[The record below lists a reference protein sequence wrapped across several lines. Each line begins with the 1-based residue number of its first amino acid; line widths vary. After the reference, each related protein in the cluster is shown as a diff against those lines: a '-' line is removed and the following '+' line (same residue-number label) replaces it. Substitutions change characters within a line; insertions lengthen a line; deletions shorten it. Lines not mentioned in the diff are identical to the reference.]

1 MNMDATIDGLV
12 DTCER
17 NWVEKQALGPVG
29 SKLTA
34 SALLALAGGAA
45 GAGVGYLFD
54 RGRVDPDESPSAR
67 ARKMKQRMLRGAG
80 IGAAVGG
87 ATGLVLG
94 TDKRPELEPH
104 ERAAVIKAKLG
115 PAFSGGAAQEATVRE
130 LSGQPVEKGF
140 VRQMGRTLWDARPE
154 FLGGTPVNDA
164 VEVAGT
170 AIPAAYAYAHRD
182 DILRNTGIRNYW
194 RGIGGRGYGAN
205 PIADTVG
212 EAGRMSGM
220 PGSANY
226 ARVIGEQYG
235 GINTE
240 AARVKILQAIL
251 ARQGNPGNAPGIVPV
266 PRGTAD
272 QLTAQLPAGV
282 ARMLRKGRLGP
293 YSDIVEHQM
302 KTGPGAD
309 ATIPG
314 GAQSV
319 VGDPRKFHAGQV
331 GWGKGDKGLKA
342 TWKPGGTAANLAL
355 GRRMTVSA
363 IVGHLIARAASN
375 AGTNIR
381 MRRAAS
387 DIANGL
393 VTR

>member
-45 GAGVGYLFD
+45 GAGAGYLFD
-54 RGRVDPDESPSAR
+54 RGRQDPDESPSAR

-94 TDKRPELEPH
+94 TDKRPDLEPH

-220 PGSANY
+220 PTCAAMGEPLKRPVISSTDDQKSHILSRCVSQSSMIRLKIGPSAGS
-226 ARVIGEQYG
+226 R
-235 GINTE
+235 
-240 AARVKILQAIL
+240 R
-251 ARQGNPGNAPGIVPV
+251 
-266 PRGTAD
+266 
-272 QLTAQLPAGV
+272 
-282 ARMLRKGRLGP
+282 
-293 YSDIVEHQM
+293 
-302 KTGPGAD
+302 
-309 ATIPG
+309 
-314 GAQSV
+314 
-319 VGDPRKFHAGQV
+319 
-331 GWGKGDKGLKA
+331 
-342 TWKPGGTAANLAL
+342 TWP
-355 GRRMTVSA
+355 
-363 IVGHLIARAASN
+363 
-375 AGTNIR
+375 
-381 MRRAAS
+381 
-387 DIANGL
+387 
-393 VTR
+393 